1 MNNRPSLA
9 LALALLLFAA
19 AFGQQP
25 AQPEQKPQPSPQ
37 QQGSTT
43 TTTDDDDDVVRITT
57 NLVQVD
63 ALVVDKKGRQVTDL
77 RPEEFEITEDGR
89 RQKITNFSYVG
100 LTPAQP
106 TPQTAAT
113 SPVDRNAPP
122 VPPARLRP
130 EQVRRT
136 IALVVDDLGISF
148 DSAKLSREALRKF
161 VDQQMQ
167 PGDLVAIIR
176 TTGGIGAL
184 QQFTSDK
191 RQLYA
196 AIERV
201 RGSLIGQ
208 TGTGIFGPLSSLEA
222 RGVRRPDLEYERGRN
237 PEAEMNEFREE
248 LFAVGT
254 LGALNYVVRGLND
267 LPGRK
272 AVVLISDG
280 LPIFDSRGRSD
291 RILEALRRLSDLANR
306 AAVVVYTMDARGL
319 QPFGLTAADDT
330 SRYTLDQLDRI
341 LSDRRRDYFE
351 SQNGLNY
358 LAQQTGG
365 LFIHDTND
373 LSGGFR
379 RILEDQRGYYLLGY
393 RPSESTFDPAT
404 GGRRFH
410 KLSVKVNRPGVRV
423 RSRNGFYGVTDEQA
437 HPVRRTR
444 DEQLLGAL
452 VSPFNSGDIHTRLT
466 SLFGNDPRGS
476 SFMRSMVYVDAHD
489 LTFTTQADS
498 THKANLDVVAI
509 TFGDNGRAVDQV
521 DRTYELRLKEEDY
534 KRLMKHGLIYTLNI
548 PVKKAGAYQLRV
560 AVRDA
565 GSERVG
571 SASQFIEVPNLE
583 KNRLALSGI
592 VLGGMNPAA
601 AKASP
606 PTANEGAALQPTSA
620 SQATPATDEAA
631 EIYDTQ
637 ASPAVRRLSHGML
650 LDFGYVIYN
659 AQLDRASGRP
669 NLTTQVRLF
678 RDGQQVFAGKEL
690 PFNADKQAD
699 LKRLIASGRLQL
711 GTQLAPGEYV
721 LQVLV
726 TDTLAKEKK
735 YRTTSQWIDF
745 EIVGNK

>member
-1 MNNRPSLA
+1 MKNQSSLI
-9 LALALLLFAA
+9 LALALLLSAA

-25 AQPEQKPQPSPQ
+25 EQQPQPSPQ
-37 QQGSTT
+37 KDAAAATNA
-43 TTTDDDDDVVRITT
+43 DDDVVRITT
-57 NLVQVD
+57 NLVQLD

-77 RPEEFEITEDGR
+77 RPEEFEILEDGR
-89 RQKITNFSYVG
+89 RQKITNFSYVE
-100 LTPAQP
+100 LTPANTSLP
-106 TPQTAAT
+106 SSAA
-113 SPVDRNAPP
+113 SPRDRNAPP
-122 VPPARLRP
+122 VPPVRLRP

-148 DSAKLSREALRKF
+148 ESAKMSREALRKF

-191 RQLYA
+191 RQLYTS
-196 AIERV
+196 IERV
-201 RGSLIGQ
+201 RGSLVGQ

-222 RGVRRPDLEYERGRN
+222 RGVRRPDLEYERTRD

-280 LPIFDSRGRSD
+280 LPIFNSRGRSD
-291 RILEALRRLSDLANR
+291 HILEALRRLADLANR
-306 AAVVVYTMDARGL
+306 AAVVIYTMDSRGL
-319 QPFGLTAADDT
+319 QPYGLTAADDT
-330 SRYTLDQLDRI
+330 SRYSLDQLDNI
-341 LSDRRRDYFE
+341 LSDRRRTYFE
-351 SQNGLNY
+351 SQNGLNF

-365 LFIHDTND
+365 VFIHDTND

-379 RILEDQRGYYLLGY
+379 RVMEDQKGYYLLGY

-452 VSPFNSGDIHTRLT
+452 ISPFGSGDIHTRLT
-466 SLFGNDPRGS
+466 SLFGNDPHGS
-476 SFMRSMVYVDAHD
+476 SFMRSMVYIDAHD
-489 LTFTTQADS
+489 LAFTKQADG
-498 THKANLDVVAI
+498 TNKANLDVVAI

-521 DRTYELRLKEEDY
+521 DRTYELRLKDEDH
-534 KRLMKHGLIYTLNI
+534 KRLMKYGLIYTLNV

-565 GSERVG
+565 ATERVG
-571 SASQFIEVPNLE
+571 SASQFIEVPNLD

-592 VLGGMNPAA
+592 VLGGMSP
-601 AKASP
+601 AKASQ
-606 PTANEGAALQPTSA
+606 TNANEGAPPQPAQA
-620 SQATPATDEAA
+620 SQAAPAADDSA
-631 EIYDTQ
+631 EMYDPQ
-637 ASPAVRRLSHGML
+637 ASPAVRRLSQGML

-659 AQLDRASGRP
+659 AQLDGATARP

-678 RDGQQVFAGKEL
+678 REGQQVFAGKEL
-690 PFNADKQAD
+690 PFNAEKQAD
-699 LKRLIASGRLQL
+699 LKRLVASGRLQL
-711 GTQLAPGEYV
+711 GANLAPGEYV
-721 LQVLV
+721 LQVIV
-726 TDTLAKEKK
+726 NDTIAKEK
-735 YRTTSQWIDF
+735 YRTASQWIDF
-745 EIVGNK
+745 EIVK

>member
-1 MNNRPSLA
+1 MKNRPSLA
-9 LALALLLFAA
+9 LALSLLLFAA

-25 AQPEQKPQPSPQ
+25 EQQQSSPQ
-37 QQGSTT
+37 QGAAPATMA
-43 TTTDDDDDVVRITT
+43 DDDVVRITI

-77 RPEEFEITEDGR
+77 RPEEFEILEDGR
-89 RQKITNFSYVG
+89 RQKITNFSYIE
-100 LTPAQP
+100 LNPAS
-106 TPQTAAT
+106 TAPP
-113 SPVDRNAPP
+113 SPAASSKDKNAPP
-122 VPPARLRP
+122 VPPVRLRP

-136 IALVVDDLGISF
+136 IALVVDDLRISF
-148 DSAKLSREALRKF
+148 ESANMSRQALRKF
-161 VDQQMQ
+161 VDDQMQ

-176 TTGGIGAL
+176 TTGGMGAL

-201 RGSLIGQ
+201 RGSVIGRS
-208 TGTGIFGPLSSLEA
+208 GVGVFGPLTSLEA
-222 RGVRRPDLEYERGRN
+222 RGGRRPEIDEEERRN
-237 PEAEMNEFREE
+237 PEDEMNEFREE

-291 RILEALRRLSDLANR
+291 RILEALRRLADLSNR
-306 AAVVVYTMDARGL
+306 AAVVIYTMDSRGL
-319 QPFGLTAADDT
+319 QPFGITAADDT
-330 SRYTLDQLDRI
+330 SGFSLDQLDRI
-341 LSDRRRDYFE
+341 LSDRRRTYFE

-379 RILEDQRGYYLLGY
+379 RILEDQQGYYLLGY
-393 RPSESTFDPAT
+393 RPSESTFDAAT

-410 KLSVKVNRPGVRV
+410 KLSVKVNRSGVRV
-423 RSRNGFYGVTDEQA
+423 RSRSGFYGVTDEQA

-444 DEQLLGAL
+444 EEQLLGAL
-452 VSPFNSGDIHTRLT
+452 ISPFSSGDIRTRLT
-466 SLFGNDPRGS
+466 SLFGNDPHGS
-476 SFMRSMVYVDAHD
+476 SFMRSMVYIDSRD
-489 LTFTTQADS
+489 LSFTTQPDG
-498 THKANLDVVAI
+498 THKANLDIVAI

-521 DRTYELRLKEEDY
+521 DRTYELRLKDEDY
-534 KRLMKHGLIYTLNI
+534 NRLMKHGLIYTLNV

-565 GSERVG
+565 ASARVG
-571 SASQFIEVPNLE
+571 SASQFIEVPNLN

-592 VLGGMNPAA
+592 VLGGMSM
-601 AKASP
+601 AKALK
-606 PTANEGAALQPTSA
+606 PTADEADAGGGAASPE
-620 SQATPATDEAA
+620 ATPAAVDKAT

-637 ASPAVRRLSHGML
+637 ASPAVRRLSQGML
-650 LDFGYVIYN
+650 LDYGYVIYN
-659 AQLDRASGRP
+659 AQLDRATARP
-669 NLTTQVRLF
+669 RLTTQVRLF
-678 RDGQQVFAGKEL
+678 REGQQVFAGKEL
-690 PFNADKQAD
+690 PFDAEKQAD
-699 LKRLIASGRLQL
+699 LKRLVAGGRLRL
-711 GTQLAPGEYV
+711 GTNLPPGEYV

-726 TDTLAKEKK
+726 TDTLAKEK
-735 YRTTSQWIDF
+735 YRTTSQWMDF
-745 EIVGNK
+745 EIVK